1 MPNDQIFSISLSPDA
16 IARGCRYARLTYT
29 AADNTRK
36 ALTLH
41 AGHPKLVSAKDTTL
55 LTVVREARIDWNNP
69 TSPNKFT
76 VEPASEAAARD
87 AAQAAQKKRLDEAAK
102 RPAFAGSLAEEQDE
116 GPSRGGVTKPAKN
129 SAPKAKK
136 RALHKSSD
144 AS

>member
-1 MPNDQIFSISLSPDA
+1 MPNEQIFSVSLSPDA
-16 IARGCRYARLTYT
+16 ISRGCRYARLTYT
-29 AADNTRK
+29 AADGTRK
-36 ALTLH
+36 ALTLR
-41 AGHPKLVSAKDTTL
+41 AGHPKLVSAQDHAL
-55 LTVVREARIDWNNP
+55 LAVVRAARIDWDNP
-69 TSPNKFT
+69 RSPNKFT

-116 GPSRGGVTKPAKN
+116 APSRSAAAKPAKN

-136 RALHKSSD
+136 RATHKSGD